1 MRFLGLEMARAE
13 KCTKSSMFNQMLVRD
28 WDAHSVADTAKEK
41 GELRKS
47 TGVFYLVSLTDH
59 ITSCTVNHCKI
70 HSTHRNEVDALPEL
84 LHKDQSNFIL
94 YWNCL
99 FEKDRLLVY
108 AESVY
113 LVIFSLFQFH
123 TFPNF
128 SGRNQL
134 KSHPVEENLLD
145 LDWLLRMYLWGRH
158 TRGMFCTLWVR
169 FGEQRSNLS
178 VSKSSFYRTRVR
190 SLAMLVSDSL
200 TDSLTHWLT
209 PV

>member
-13 KCTKSSMFNQMLVRD
+13 ECTKSCMFNQMLVRD

-59 ITSCTVNHCKI
+59 ITSCIVNHCKI
-70 HSTHRNEVDALPEL
+70 HSNHRNEVDALPEL
-84 LHKDQSNFIL
+84 LHKDQTNFIL

-134 KSHPVEENLLD
+134 KKSPCRRKSFGSGLIITNVPLRETYEGHVLYIVSEIWGTEEQLI
-145 LDWLLRMYLWGRH
+145 WFEVFFFYLHWATGFSIKVPKRH
-158 TRGMFCTLWVR
+158 V
-169 FGEQRSNLS
+169 
-178 VSKSSFYRTRVR
+178 
-190 SLAMLVSDSL
+190 
-200 TDSLTHWLT
+200 H
-209 PV
+209 

>member
-1 MRFLGLEMARAE
+1 MRFLGLEMTRAE
-13 KCTKSSMFNQMLVRD
+13 KCTKSCMFNQTLVRD

-84 LHKDQSNFIL
+84 LHKDQTNFIL

-134 KSHPVEENLLD
+134 KNHPVEENLLD
-145 LDWLLRMYLWGRH
+145 LD
-158 TRGMFCTLWVR
+158 
-169 FGEQRSNLS
+169 
-178 VSKSSFYRTRVR
+178 
-190 SLAMLVSDSL
+190 
-200 TDSLTHWLT
+200 
-209 PV
+209 